1 MSAVSFAVYT
11 LWTGQKTELRVVATG
26 SGEDLR
32 KIKNEITEIFLRPE
46 YKQDGRTM
54 YAPTHKIVDT
64 GATE

>member
-32 KIKNEITEIFLRPE
+32 KIK
-46 YKQDGRTM
+46 K
-54 YAPTHKIVDT
+54 
-64 GATE
+64 